1 MDTTTAIK
9 VSYDELPYS
18 SFTIPYSSIENI
30 HAVAYIFGLDTPNP
44 SSARV
49 LEIGCASGG
58 NLIPMAKRFPEA
70 VFVGIDLS
78 TVQVNEAIEKADSY
92 ALKNIA
98 FHATNILEFDME
110 NLQQFDYII
119 CHGVYSWVAP
129 EIQKGIL
136 NFCAK
141 HLSTSGVAFISY
153 NTYPGWKS
161 LEVVRDAMRFRAEHQ
176 LKPEDKL
183 SYGLGMLEFIRT
195 KSSETG
201 LIKRILDSHAPIIE
215 NSDPT
220 YLVHEFLE
228 IYNSPCYFKDFILSA
243 RDFGLDYLA
252 DADAYSMYLS
262 NYSQEVSIAL
272 QTEAG
277 HDQVLMEQYLDYLNN
292 RTFRQSLLI
301 PKNNKNKVSYKMAS
315 ERLKQLS
322 FAGVFTEVEVPSK
335 DAPNTRK
342 YKTIRNGFINVRND
356 VEVKMLNIISAQY
369 PRTVSFDQLQESLPT
384 DMKSD
389 EQLQSIEN
397 FLEGLIVCGA
407 ARFRKVPVS
416 HTSKDGEQKAFIF
429 FGKEKLR
436 ISFVSQVVIN
446 PRWMSN
452 LWHETVSLNEFEY
465 FIAKLIQDSPGISE
479 YQLLEESVKAIENK
493 VLEIKNHETSPR
505 SLPQLLK
512 PFIQIILRNL
522 NKRKLLVIE
531 YR

>member
-9 VSYDELPYS
+9 ASYDELPYS
-18 SFTIPYSSIENI
+18 SYPVPYSSIENI
-30 HAVAYIFGLDTPNP
+30 HAVAHIFGLDIPNP
-44 SSARV
+44 ASARV

-58 NLIPMAKRFPEA
+58 NLVPMAKRFPES
-70 VFVGIDLS
+70 VFVGVDLS
-78 TVQVNEAIEKADSY
+78 TVQISEAIKQAESH
-92 ALKNIA
+92 ALNNIE
-98 FHATNILEFDME
+98 FHATNIVEFDMK
-110 NLQQFDYII
+110 NLEKFDYIL
-119 CHGVYSWVAP
+119 CHGVYSWVASD
-129 EIQKGIL
+129 IQKGIL

-141 HLSTSGVAFISY
+141 NLSESGVAFISY

-161 LEVVRDAMRFRAEHQ
+161 LEVVRDAMRFRAEHRQ
-176 LKPEDKL
+176 KPEDKL

-201 LIKRILDSHAPIIE
+201 LMKRILDSHAPIIE

-228 IYNSPCYFKDFILSA
+228 IYNSPCYFKDFVLSA
-243 RDFGLDYLA
+243 RDCGLDYLA

-262 NYSQEVSIAL
+262 NYSHEVSMAL

-315 ERLKQLS
+315 QRLRQLS
-322 FAGVFTEVEVPSK
+322 FAGMFTEVESPSK
-335 DAPNTRK
+335 ETPSIRK
-342 YKTIRNGFINVRND
+342 YKTIRNGFINARNAIEIKILD
-356 VEVKMLNIISAQY
+356 LMSSQY
-369 PRTVSFDQLQESLPT
+369 PRTVSFDQVLESLPT
-384 DMKSD
+384 DSKND
-389 EQLQSIEN
+389 ELLRSIEN

-407 ARFRKVPVS
+407 VRFRRVPVS
-416 HTSKDGEQKAFIF
+416 NTVNDAQQKSFIF

-452 LWHETVSLNEFEY
+452 LWHETLSLNEFDY

-479 YQLLEESVKAIENK
+479 HELLEESVKAIENK
-493 VLEIKNHETSPR
+493 VLVIKNHETSSR

-531 YR
+531 SR